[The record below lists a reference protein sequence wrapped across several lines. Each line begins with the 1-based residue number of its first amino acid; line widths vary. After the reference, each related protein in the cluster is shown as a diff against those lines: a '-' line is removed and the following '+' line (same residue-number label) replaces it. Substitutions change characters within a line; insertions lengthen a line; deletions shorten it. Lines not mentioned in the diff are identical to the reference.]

1 MDEKKTDISKRAN
14 MHISPRILKGLLGLP
29 ESAEIVEV
37 RISPQYPCQFEMV
50 IISPD
55 FLAIRRGHEVPT
67 IWPVFRTDKHGA
79 TKLED
84 WGFPKSEEEDD

>member
-14 MHISPRILKGLLGLP
+14 MHISSRILKGLLGLP
-29 ESAEIVEV
+29 GGASIVDI
-37 RISPQYPCQFEMV
+37 RISPQYPDTFEIAV
-50 IISPD
+50 ISPD
-55 FLAIRRGHEVPT
+55 FPSVKWGHEAPT
-67 IWPVFRTDKHGA
+67 VWPVFRTDKHGA